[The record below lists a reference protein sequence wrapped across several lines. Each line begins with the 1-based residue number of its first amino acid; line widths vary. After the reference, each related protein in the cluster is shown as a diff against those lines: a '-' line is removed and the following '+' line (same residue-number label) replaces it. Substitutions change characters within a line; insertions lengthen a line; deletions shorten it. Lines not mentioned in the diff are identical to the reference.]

1 MKNLNEMVKA
11 INEQGIKVVCYG
23 DKSSFVATDEK
34 IEIEIVSKEKKF
46 RLHHIIEVSNGE
58 YVLRTKRKAKHK
70 KKWDVFE
77 SKTFATPENVL
88 NMIFNNVIGGH
99 CRYNDNIHTLD
110 LFDETLEDALEQF
123 MEIFKDNVDS
133 DDIFQNSDADIY
145 LFQNTITVDYTSW
158 DEINKR
164 EYVEFDNEVV
174 VDEET
179 GERYVICWLPNSEL
193 FELVDLSLCMW
204 NK

>member
-11 INEQGIKVVCYG
+11 INEQGIKRMGLNECWISV
-23 DKSSFVATDEK
+23 TDEQIGIK
-34 IEIEIVSKEKKF
+34 IISEDKKF
-46 RLHHIIEVSNGE
+46 RLNHIIEVSNDG
-58 YVLRTKRKAKHK
+58 YVLHTERKAKHK

-77 SKTFATPENVL
+77 SKTFATPESVL
-88 NMIFNNVIGGH
+88 NKIFNNVIDGYCAYHGM
-99 CRYNDNIHTLD
+99 YTMD
-110 LFDETLEDALEQF
+110 LFDETLENALEKF
-123 MEIFKDNVDS
+123 VELFKDNVDS
-133 DDIFQNSDADIY
+133 DDIFQNSDADID

-174 VDEET
+174 IDEET
-179 GERYVICWLPNSEL
+179 GERYVICWLPDSEL

>member
-1 MKNLNEMVKA
+1 MKKLNEMVKA
-11 INEQGIKVVCYG
+11 INEKGIKLVCYG
-23 DKSSFVATDEK
+23 DKSSFVTTDEK
-34 IEIEIVSKEKKF
+34 IEIEIVSMDKKF
-46 RLHHIIEVSNGE
+46 RLNHIIEVSNDG
-58 YVLRTKRKAKHK
+58 YVLHAKRKEKNK

-77 SKTFATPENVL
+77 SKAFNTTDSVL
-88 NMIFNNVIGGH
+88 NKIFNDVISGH
-99 CRYNDNIHTLD
+99 CWYNGMYTFD
-110 LFDETLEDALEQF
+110 LFDETLEDALEKF
-123 MEIFKDNVDS
+123 MEILKDNVDS

-145 LFQNTITVDYTSW
+145 LCQNEITVDYTSW

-164 EYVEFDNEVV
+164 EHVEFNNEIV

-179 GERYVICWLPNSEL
+179 GERYVICWLPDSEL